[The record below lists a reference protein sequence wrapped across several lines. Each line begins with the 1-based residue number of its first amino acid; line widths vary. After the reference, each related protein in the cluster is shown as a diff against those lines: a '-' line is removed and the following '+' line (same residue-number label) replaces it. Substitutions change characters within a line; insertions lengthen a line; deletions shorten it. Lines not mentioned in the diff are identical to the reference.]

1 MPEKG
6 QEGAASGASA
16 TGNDS
21 SGTASAQHMELYK
34 LAVEMAD
41 RVSARRGNTNA
52 FFVTVNTALL
62 GFVSTVKLD
71 PSWPVA
77 VGGFV
82 LALTWA
88 TLIKSYRDLNSAKF
102 DVILRMEDELPVRVY
117 GDEWKKLKEDP
128 QTWRKRYAEFT
139 TVEWIVPLVF
149 AVLYVVLFLY
159 PPAS

>member
-1 MPEKG
+1 VSSA
-6 QEGAASGASA
+6 GAIGKPS
-16 TGNDS
+16 GNDS
-21 SGTASAQHMELYK
+21 SSAASAQHMELYK

-41 RVSARRGNTNA
+41 RVSARRGTANA

-62 GFVSTVKLD
+62 GFMSTVKLD

-88 TLIKSYRDLNSAKF
+88 ALIKSYRDLNSAKF
-102 DVILRMEDELPVRVY
+102 DVILRMEDGLPVRVY
-117 GDEWKKLKEDP
+117 GGEWKKLKEDP

-139 TVEWIVPLVF
+139 TVEWIVPAVF
-149 AVLYVVLFLY
+149 AVLYVALFLY
-159 PPAS
+159 PPPS